1 MDELY
6 GRGVSMNP
14 KEALGKIQVAMEV
27 WTPRDPTRQQALE
40 VLLDLVNQPRT
51 VAEIRAEVEKW
62 YNKFVEA
69 DNFFK
74 QKGLSTFMSGFSAG
88 RDTCKDILDFIDGE
102 EK

>member
-1 MDELY
+1 MTNDEAVERLKVIDFE
-6 GRGVSMNP
+6 RSNSRDRLAIHTAIN
-14 KEALGKIQVAMEV
+14 ALS
-27 WTPRDPTRQQALE
+27 D
-40 VLLDLVNQPRT
+40 QPRT